1 MKNILLPTDFSEN
14 SKNAINYAQ
23 QLFKDTECTFLVLN
37 TYTPIIYNY
46 DYQMNTGG
54 YLGDVVDVIR
64 NNSTESLKQLK
75 IEVGEKYKN
84 SKHKFELISS
94 FSTLTDEI
102 DLLVAKHN
110 IDLIIMGT
118 KGASGV
124 REVLFGTNT
133 VHTIKKAKCPVLAI
147 PDGFFFEK
155 PKDILFPTDYKID
168 YISQHLDILDTIGS
182 LYSSKVH
189 ILHVSSNRPMNEI
202 EQKNKEKLENSLS
215 NNVDKEFYNVK
226 DQEIPKSINEF
237 QKSTYVHLLMMIKN
251 KHTFLENLFFK
262 KVINQI
268 GFHLTIPFLVVPSEH

>member
-23 QLFKDTECTFLVLN
+23 ELFKDVACTFYILN

-64 NNSTESLKQLK
+64 NNSKENLEELKKSLK
-75 IEVGEKYKN
+75 EKYKN
-84 SKHKFELISS
+84 PKHQYELISS

-102 DLLVAKHN
+102 DLLVDKYN
-110 IDLIIMGT
+110 MDLIIMGT

-124 REVLFGTNT
+124 KEVLFGTNT
-133 VHTIKKAKCPVLAI
+133 IHTIKKVKCPVLAI
-147 PDGFFFEK
+147 PDGFFFER

-168 YISQHLDILDTIGS
+168 YTSQHLAVLDDIS
-182 LYSSKVH
+182 CLYKSKIH
-189 ILHVSSNRPMNEI
+189 ILHVSSNRPLNET
-202 EQKNKEKLENSLS
+202 EQLNKEKLKKSLS
-215 NNVDKEFYNVK
+215 TLNTKFHNVK
-226 DQEIPKSINEF
+226 DQEIPQAINEF

-262 KVINQI
+262 KVIHQI
-268 GFHLTIPFLVVPSEH
+268 GFHLTIPFLVVPSEF